1 MNELYLLFTLPI
13 PDFIYIGSWGIPK
26 VINIAYSVCTY
37 GYLS

>member
-1 MNELYLLFTLPI
+1 MSFIFFYVT
-13 PDFIYIGSWGIPK
+13 DTGFIYIGSWGIPK